1 MIESIASAAAKSVV
15 WAMDPNDRIKLLQPE
30 VQDYFRG
37 LIFLLALAGYGRAKV
52 CAGLRDLDY
61 QRKLYG
67 IGRTQDECRSAG
79 VSELYADVGHDKVT
93 WCLPEESAHVIGCA
107 VDVDFA
113 VYGTLDLLRIRRCA
127 CVCNMAWGGDWSER
141 DYGHFEIRR

>member
-1 MIESIASAAAKSVV
+1 MIESIATAGAKSVV
-15 WAMDPNDRIKLLQPE
+15 WAMDPDDRIKLLQPE

-37 LIFLLALAGYGRAKV
+37 LIFLLAFAGYGRAKV

-67 IGRTQDECRSAG
+67 IGRTQDECRKAG

-93 WCLPEESAHVIGCA
+93 WCLPEDSAHVIGCA
-107 VDVDFA
+107 VDLNFSM
-113 VYGTLDLLRIRRCA
+113 YGTLDLTRIRRCA
-127 CVCNMAWGGDWSER
+127 FVCNMAWGGDWRVR